1 MASALTALAN
11 ASVTF
16 LVPGTGVTTDP
27 DTGNVIPA
35 PATVTAS
42 FFLRLD
48 SVDTVS
54 SRLGYPGV
62 DQTECLYVGY
72 AMDALDSR
80 IALGTTGTL
89 TFAGETP
96 VPCEVVSIRAPY
108 GKTGLL
114 GSTLATVLGEQVRLL
129 SRAQT

>member
-1 MASALTALAN
+1 MASALSALSN

-16 LVPGTGVTTDP
+16 QVPGTGVTTDP
-27 DTGNVIPA
+27 DTGNVVPA
-35 PATVTAS
+35 QATVTAS

-54 SRLGYPGV
+54 SRLDYPGI
-62 DQTECLYVGY
+62 DQAESLYVGY
-72 AMDALDSR
+72 AMSTLDSR
-80 IALGTTGTL
+80 IGVGTTGTL

-96 VPCEVVSIRAPY
+96 VACEVVSIRAPY

-114 GSTLATVLGEQVRLL
+114 GETLATVLGEQVRLL
-129 SRAQT
+129 SRAQV